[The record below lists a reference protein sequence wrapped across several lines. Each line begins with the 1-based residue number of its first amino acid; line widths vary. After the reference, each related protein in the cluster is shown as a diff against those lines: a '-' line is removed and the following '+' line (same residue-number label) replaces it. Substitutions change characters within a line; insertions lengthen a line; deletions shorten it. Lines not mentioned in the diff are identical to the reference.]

1 MPITVS
7 KLINLYDFNINSI
20 GLNILFNK
28 HPKRFEQFQQCA
40 KSSVLILINVL
51 RSYLLLINLCVRKKT
66 YKISR

>member
-20 GLNILFNK
+20 GLNISFNK
-28 HPKRFEQFQQCA
+28 HPQRLEQHHQCA
-40 KSSVLILINVL
+40 KSSVVILINVL

-66 YKISR
+66 YKLSR

>member
-20 GLNILFNK
+20 GYTISFNK
-28 HPKRFEQFQQCA
+28 HPQRLEQHQCA
-40 KSSVLILINVL
+40 KSSVVILINVL

-66 YKISR
+66 YKLSR